1 MIKNYESQTFLPTVL
16 TVLDSPFYC
25 VVIRKHFFKDQPYL
39 LKFNNFQM
47 TMALV

>member
-1 MIKNYESQTFLPTVL
+1 MIKNYESQTFLP

-39 LKFNNFQM
+39 LKF
-47 TMALV
+47 